1 MNIKRKIILI
11 ELFLPIVLFFFI
23 PTPYHEYK
31 INDFKNKQFEM
42 IFDVIKF

>member
-1 MNIKRKIILI
+1 MNIKRKIILVEI
-11 ELFLPIVLFFFI
+11 FLPIVLFFF

-31 INDFKNKQFEM
+31 INDFNNKQFEM